1 MMWPEVT
8 APIHDAVRAGDVE
21 AVRREL
27 AAGVSP
33 DLGATLAWGDDVTPL
48 MVAINT
54 EAATKEQ
61 LEITLLLLEAGAD
74 VDSMRRGDW
83 SPLMVACMKGNEAI
97 IAALIAAGASVLPRV
112 CQHYGTVFLLERVY
126 RNHRRVIPMLLRAGS
141 PLPPSGH
148 RPNFMGREYC
158 CFNAAATNYV
168 NAVAAAGGYVPYER
182 AHRKRLA
189 AIFTSK
195 FPQLPEDVVL
205 TVVEFWAHVGH
216 YCAGGRCPARDIAT
230 AADEYFPAMNAFL
243 RSLVGA

>member
-1 MMWPEVT
+1 MWREET

-33 DLGATLAWGDDVTPL
+33 DLGATLCWGNNVTPL

-74 VDSMRRGDW
+74 VDLLREGDW
-83 SPLMVACMKGNEAI
+83 SPLFSACMHGNEAI

-112 CQHYGTVFLLERVY
+112 CTHYGTVFPLERVY
-126 RNHRRVIPMLLRAGS
+126 RNLRRVIPMLLRAGS

-158 CFNAAATNYV
+158 CFNAAATDYV

-182 AHRKRLA
+182 AHRQRLVVMFVPK
-189 AIFTSK
+189 FTW
-195 FPQLPEDVVL
+195 LPAEIIP
-205 TVVEFWAHVGH
+205 TVVDFWAHVGH
-216 YCAGGRCPARDIAT
+216 Y
-230 AADEYFPAMNAFL
+230 
-243 RSLVGA
+243 

>member
-1 MMWPEVT
+1 MGREET

-33 DLGATLAWGDDVTPL
+33 DLGATLCWGNNVTPL

-74 VDSMRRGDW
+74 VDLLREGDW
-83 SPLMVACMKGNEAI
+83 SPLFSACMHGNEAI

-112 CQHYGTVFLLERVY
+112 CTHFGTVFPLERVY
-126 RNHRRVIPMLLRAGS
+126 RNLRRVIPMLLRAGS

-158 CFNAAATNYV
+158 CFDAAATDYV

-189 AIFTSK
+189 AIFTPK

-216 YCAGGRCPARDIAT
+216 YCYPERDMAT
-230 AADEYFPAMNAFL
+230 AADEYFPATNAFL
-243 RSLVGA
+243 RSLIGA